1 MYINTN
7 VTLLSFSQTFKLGY
21 QSTALVVFNFDIIW
35 VQIALVNV
43 ELWLP
48 KAMTTHH
55 VNIIWLIIYNC
66 IFFITCVNTTITFKC
81 ENITIKLKSL
91 IKIEDAEE
99 RVSQSIYRSR
109 FIRAEY
115 LPFTPEASLNTER
128 WVARRKLPPHP
139 ENVILIKFMGDNWFI
154 LDKAWEIR
162 MPWLGTLT
170 EFWMNSIS

>member
-35 VQIALVNV
+35 VLIALVNV

-139 ENVILIKFMGDNWFI
+139 ENELFLAFS
-154 LDKAWEIR
+154 
-162 MPWLGTLT
+162 LT
-170 EFWMNSIS
+170 YQQSQAINP